1 MASLLYRLGKTAY
14 RRWPFFL
21 VGWLLVIAA
30 VGGVAATKSQ
40 PFSDAFTIPGLESVE
55 AAETIPELM
64 GGEQS
69 PMDAASIEVVVAAPK
84 GATLTETKYAD
95 GVAELASALG
105 KLDKVPDQIPV
116 IWTAEQ
122 AKQLAPAMAKAMS
135 TPDAAVTPA
144 QAEQMLLAQID
155 AQPSLS
161 KDGRIGLLSTQFD
174 VKSVADVTPAMQ
186 QQVLDTIEKVADDT
200 GLQVEVRGA
209 GMQAQGAVNATAEL
223 VGIAIAIVVLALT
236 FGAFIAAGLPIVT
249 ALIGVALGSVGITA
263 LTAFTDLPSS
273 TPMLGMMI
281 GLAVGIDYTLFILSR
296 YRSELEH
303 TDDREEAVGIAV
315 GTAGSAVVFA
325 GLTVIIAL
333 AGLTVIGIPFMGWMG
348 IGAAITVAVA
358 VLVALTFLPALLG
371 VLKSK
376 AFGGTFRRYRPARE
390 ADGRIVNNGVRWARL
405 VGTRPVAVVVLV
417 VVALGALALPFTSL
431 KLGMPGDNTAPV
443 ESSRYQAVKLIE
455 EGFGPGRLDP
465 MMLIVDARKSDGDA
479 AAKQAAYAKVATW
492 VGSLDGVARVVAQPG
507 TDKGAIILVEPKTAP
522 DDDATQTLLDNIR
535 AGEPQLEKELGVDL
549 AVTGT
554 QPVMADISA
563 KLNSALVPYLALVI
577 GLAFILL
584 MLVFR
589 SLLVPLTATLGFL
602 LSVLGTLGATV
613 AVFQEGAF
621 GLFPEQPIVSF
632 IPIFLIGIVFGLAM
646 DYQVFLVTRMREAHV
661 HGMTT
666 REAVVDGFRNSARV
680 VTAAAIIMAA
690 VFSGFILMDDV
701 IIKSLGFA
709 LAVAVLIDAFVVR
722 MALIPALMYLMGEKA
737 WYLPKWLDRILPN
750 VDVEGETLQ
759 RHRHAVAGDPGR
771 GGDDLDADE
780 RELVNA

>member
-1 MASLLYRLGKTAY
+1 MASLLHRLGRTAY

-64 GGEQS
+64 DGEQS
-69 PMDAASIEVVVAAPK
+69 PMDAASIEVVIAAPK
-84 GATLTETKYAD
+84 GASLAETKYAD

-105 KLDKVPDQIPV
+105 KLDRVPDQIPV
-116 IWTAEQ
+116 IWTAAQ
-122 AKQLAPAMAKAMS
+122 AKELAPAMAEAMS

-161 KDGRIGLLSTQFD
+161 QDGRIGLLSTQFD
-174 VKSVADVTPAMQ
+174 VKTVADVTPAMQ
-186 QQVLDTIEKVADDT
+186 QQVLDTIKKVADDT

-209 GMQAQGAVNATAEL
+209 GMQTMGAVNATAEI
-223 VGIAIAIVVLALT
+223 VGIAVALVVLALT

-405 VGTRPVAVVVLV
+405 VGKRPVAVVLLV
-417 VVALGALALPFTSL
+417 VVALGALAVPFTSL

-443 ESSRYQAVKLIE
+443 DSSRYQAVKLIE

-465 MMLIVDARKSDGDA
+465 MMLIVDARKSDRDA

-492 VGSLDGVARVVAQPG
+492 VDSLDGVARTVAQPG
-507 TDKGAIILVEPKTAP
+507 TDQGAIILVEPATAP
-522 DDDATQTLLDNIR
+522 DDAATQALLDTIR
-535 AGEPQLEKELGVDL
+535 AGEPQLEQELGVDL

-554 QPVMADISA
+554 QPVMADISE

-602 LSVLGTLGATV
+602 LSVLATLGATV

-621 GLFPEQPIVSF
+621 GLFPPQPIVSF

-750 VDVEGETLQ
+750 VDVEGESLQ
-759 RHRHAVAGDPGR
+759 RARHPVGDGAD

-780 RELVNA
+780 RELVSV

>member
-69 PMDAASIEVVVAAPK
+69 PMEAASIEVVIAAPK
-84 GATLTETKYAD
+84 GATLTETTYAD

-105 KLDKVPDQIPV
+105 ELDTVPDQIPV

-122 AKQLAPAMAKAMS
+122 AKELAPVMAKAMS

-174 VKSVADVTPAMQ
+174 VKTIADVTPAMQ
-186 QQVLDTIEKVADDT
+186 QQVLDTIQKVSGDT
-200 GLQVEVRGA
+200 GLQIEVRGA
-209 GMQAQGAVNATAEL
+209 GMETQGAVNATAEL
-223 VGIAIAIVVLALT
+223 VGIAVALVVLALT
-236 FGAFIAAGLPIVT
+236 FGAFMAAGLPIVT

-303 TDDREEAVGIAV
+303 TVEREEAVGIAV

-371 VLKSK
+371 LLKSK

-390 ADGRIVNNGVRWARL
+390 SGGRIVNNGVRWARL
-405 VGTRPVAVVVLV
+405 VGRRPAAVVLLV
-417 VVALGALALPFTSL
+417 VVALGALAAPFTSL

-443 ESSRYQAVKLIE
+443 DSSRYQAVKLIE

-465 MMLIVDARKSDGDA
+465 MMLIVDARKSDDDA
-479 AAKQAAYAKVATW
+479 ATKQAAYTKVADW

-507 TDKGAIILVEPKTAP
+507 TDKGAIILVEPETAP
-522 DDDATQTLLDNIR
+522 DDDATQALLDKIR

-613 AVFQEGAF
+613 AVFQEGVF

-666 REAVVDGFRNSARV
+666 REAVIDGFRNSARV

-750 VDVEGETLQ
+750 VDVEGEGLQ
-759 RHRHAVAGDPGR
+759 RSR
-771 GGDDLDADE
+771 GSANGDDLDADE
-780 RELVNA
+780 RELASV